1 MRHQFEAGRAFGT
14 ASRWTGAAWDVLG
27 GVANPPTGRGGNLSG
42 LALDAKGV
50 AVVAYTR
57 GDGTNLNAYQK
68 RVNQ

>member
-1 MRHQFEAGRAFGT
+1 M
-14 ASRWTGAAWDVLG
+14 LG